1 MGRPSWMFIEPV
13 LNGPAITG
21 MRVGGGAVVVG
32 TGTVNLR

>member
-13 LNGPAITG
+13 LDGATITAV
-21 MRVGGGAVVVG
+21 RVGGGAVLVG